1 MDINQFKQF
10 REDLFTEYEKVL
22 FDEIVACCEGGAW
35 RAAYI
40 MIWIAIAES
49 LKEKFKKMA
58 QRDHEIQK
66 FIGEIEKMEKDEKSV
81 DKKILNKS
89 LEAGIINEIELK
101 KLEHILTMR
110 HIYAHPYQTPPS
122 KEEVFAAFKI
132 AIDNVLSK
140 PPYFRIGTLENIIK
154 SMANDPNFIID
165 EEQNIKNYAIEIRK
179 YLNINDA
186 FLIFKMCCKYLEDI
200 LKSHDLFI
208 YHKRLIIF
216 TQTIFSLSEFND
228 FFNSYFSKHQQEIE
242 KILKNYPNAF
252 ILLIY
257 NCNFWSKLPVIL
269 QDQLINYLLET
280 KENQI
285 LSDSSCIKIL
295 YSLYNREE
303 LNEFQKRRF
312 LNFLNDNKEIKY
324 EILISG
330 GIPVSFYF
338 KRIILDLKS
347 YDWYKQNPTGVAL
360 INLQPGQFKELTDE
374 QLEELGRNILQASE
388 GDAFDVIRLLNKILS
403 NPDWY
408 PIALIKGIFFET
420 LFNERKE
427 FRVKT
432 KFFENIIK
440 CLLQIEK
447 KYIVSIITETYNNLR
462 NSKPKYDKN
471 FIFFKSG
478 INNVVEILNKSMSLS
493 IDKEIQKHLQEL
505 VDVIKE
511 KFI

>member
-1 MDINQFKQF
+1 MNIEQFKKF

-22 FDEIVACCEGGAW
+22 FDEIIACCEGGAW

-49 LKEKFKKMA
+49 LKEKFKKVA

-81 DKKILNKS
+81 DRKILNKA
-89 LEAGIINEIELK
+89 LESGIINEIEFK

-110 HIYAHPYQTPPS
+110 HIYAHPYQTPPC

-132 AIDNVLSK
+132 GIDSILSK
-140 PPYFRIGTLENIIK
+140 PPYFRIGTLENIIN
-154 SMANDPNFIID
+154 SVANDPNFIID

-186 FLIFKMCCKYLEDI
+186 FLIFKICCKYLEGI
-200 LKSHDLFI
+200 LKSPDLFK

-216 TQTIFSLSEFND
+216 TQTIFSLNEFYD
-228 FFNSYFSKHQQEIE
+228 FFSSNFSEYQQEIG
-242 KILKNYPNAF
+242 KILRNYPNSF

-257 NCNFWSKLPVIL
+257 KCNFWSKLPVIL